1 MSGKTN
7 STPAEVEAAKIKQ
20 RARDKEEQEDMKW
33 MMADPRGRRFMFRL
47 LQRGRVFSP
56 IYVPGAEVYKNA
68 ARHDFCLLYL
78 SQVLHACPAALQVM
92 QQEANLKE
100 MNDA

>member
-1 MSGKTN
+1 MRHTAA
-7 STPAEVEAAKIKQ
+7 TPAEAKVADQKKRERERQ
-20 RARDKEEQEDMKW
+20 ELEDMKFL
-33 MMADPRGRRFMFRL
+33 MDDARGRRFLFRL

-92 QQEANLKE
+92 QSEANLKE
-100 MNDA
+100 MNDAE

>member
-1 MSGKTN
+1 MSKAIT
-7 STPAEVEAAKIKQ
+7 TQTEAKAAEERRK
-20 RARDKEEQEDMKW
+20 AREREELDDMRW
-33 MMADPRGRRFMFRL
+33 LMDDPRGRRFMFRL
-47 LQRGRVFSP
+47 LQRGKVFSP

-92 QQEANLKE
+92 QNEANLKE

>member
-1 MSGKTN
+1 MTKTS
-7 STPAEVEAAKIKQ
+7 STPAEAKKADERRKQ
-20 RARDKEEQEDMKW
+20 REQEDLADVAW
-33 MMADPRGRRFMFRL
+33 LMADPRGRRFMFRL

-78 SQVLHACPAALQVM
+78 SQVLTACPAALQVM
-92 QQEANLKE
+92 QHEANLKE
-100 MNDA
+100 ATDVE